1 MIKYVLSRLLLL
13 IPIIAGVSFIV
24 FSILSLTPSD
34 PGSIILGMNAEQ
46 EAIDEL
52 NHQLGFDKPFL
63 IRYADYMISAVT
75 RFDFGKS
82 YITQKPVFHEIASRF
97 PNTLLIAFAGVALSA
112 LIGIPI
118 GIYSA
123 VRQYSVG
130 DAIASVS
137 AMFLAAVPGFWLG
150 MTFMLIFSLWLGIL
164 PASGANTWKHF
175 LMPVLT
181 MALPAAAQMLRLTR
195 STMLETIRQDYIRT
209 ARAKGASERR
219 VIFKHALK
227 NALLPIITMLG
238 INFGTQLSGAIIVE
252 SVFSIPGIG
261 TLVVSSIRM
270 KDIPQV
276 MAATIFL
283 ATLFCLI
290 ILLVDLLY
298 AFIDPR
304 IRAKYAKVRV

>member
-1 MIKYVLSRLLLL
+1 MVKYVISRLLLL
-13 IPIIAGVSFIV
+13 IPIILGVSFIV

-52 NHQLGFDKPFL
+52 NRQLGFDKPFL
-63 IRYADYMISAVT
+63 VRYADYVANAVT

-82 YITQKPVFHEIASRF
+82 YITQKPVFQEIASRF
-97 PNTLLIAFAGVALSA
+97 PNTLLIAFAGVALSGM
-112 LIGIPI
+112 IGIPI

-123 VRQYSVG
+123 VRQYSIG

-150 MTFMLIFSLWLGIL
+150 MTFMLIFSLWLGLL

-175 LMPVLT
+175 IMPVFT

-219 VIFKHALK
+219 VIFRHALT

-276 MAATIFL
+276 MAATLFL

-290 ILLVDLLY
+290 ILFVDLLY

-304 IRAKYAKVRV
+304 IRAKYAKARA